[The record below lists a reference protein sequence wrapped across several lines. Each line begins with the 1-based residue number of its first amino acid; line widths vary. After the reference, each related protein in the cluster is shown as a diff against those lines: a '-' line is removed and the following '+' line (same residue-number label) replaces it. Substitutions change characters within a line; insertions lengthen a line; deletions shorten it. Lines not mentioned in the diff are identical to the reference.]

1 MSNKCYQSSFDSW
14 HPSVFVD
21 QELGALSVEATGVA
35 TPLDGDLL
43 VTVVDLKYI
52 EMFRLKCLD
61 IWNAEIFLKTHL
73 ILGVFWNVFIP
84 GAPRVLLYTSYPW
97 TTQPLIPN

>member
-43 VTVVDLKYI
+43 VTVVNL
-52 EMFRLKCLD
+52 
-61 IWNAEIFLKTHL
+61 
-73 ILGVFWNVFIP
+73 
-84 GAPRVLLYTSYPW
+84 
-97 TTQPLIPN
+97 Q